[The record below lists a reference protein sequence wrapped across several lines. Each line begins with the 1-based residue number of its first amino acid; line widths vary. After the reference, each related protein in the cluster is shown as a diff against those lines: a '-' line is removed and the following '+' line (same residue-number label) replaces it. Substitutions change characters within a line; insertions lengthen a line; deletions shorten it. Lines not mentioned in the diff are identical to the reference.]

1 MEKKFF
7 DVFSS
12 LVVSDDD
19 RELMEET
26 KVTRLVSSSRRDKLH
41 IHLVSDYIIP
51 KDRIYEMERKI
62 GEQYYPNSP
71 VSIRIIEKF
80 NLGDAYT
87 AKAIISQYKGSVIT
101 EASNVNPAWVD
112 LLKHADYEFNE
123 GDNAIALI
131 LEDRPIA
138 HDMSE
143 EIADFLDHVINGRC
157 RTSFKITV
165 SFKEK
170 ETRQSYVHSRERM
183 LEEVRKISFETLEGA
198 DVKSRDDDRV
208 PIPQRASERCFSPPL

>member
-62 GEQYYPNSP
+62 REQ
-71 VSIRIIEKF
+71 
-80 NLGDAYT
+80 
-87 AKAIISQYKGSVIT
+87 AKA
-101 EASNVNPAWVD
+101 EAAKRKEE
-112 LLKHADYEFNE
+112 LA
-123 GDNAIALI
+123 NAQLT
-131 LEDRPIA
+131 
-138 HDMSE
+138 
-143 EIADFLDHVINGRC
+143 FG
-157 RTSFKITV
+157 F
-165 SFKEK
+165 
-170 ETRQSYVHSRERM
+170 
-183 LEEVRKISFETLEGA
+183 
-198 DVKSRDDDRV
+198 
-208 PIPQRASERCFSPPL
+208 